1 MEFSINNERD
11 VLVMKL
17 INYFIT
23 QKNYSPIIIHGVD
36 NEIWLENPKE
46 EYRIIR
52 IVTRNIFNNE
62 QYNYDVLRTKHILS
76 QIKRRMLSLSVST
89 LSILTNVGENLDELN
104 DNEKNYHTLVI
115 ENEDDVFNNELF
127 DKYYSDIKNSMTFKE
142 DGMELISKITNGISE
157 KNIRESEKRNSMFKK
172 ETPIVTYI
180 LVFINI
186 LLFII
191 TGLMSHNLSSIDSNT
206 LYRFGGLTSNTTEY
220 YRLITS
226 AFLHVGFYH
235 IFCNMYALLVVGPQ
249 VEQFFGRKNYI
260 LIYLLSAIMGSLFVV
275 VFTKSNIVS
284 VGASGAIFGLFGAI
298 VYFGYNY
305 RGYIGNLLLNQMIP
319 AIAINLFISFLS
331 PFISAPAHIGGLV
344 GGYIVSLALGADL
357 DEDRS
362 QKISGM
368 IVFIILTAFMIYMGF
383 LR

>member
-249 VEQFFGRKNYI
+249 VEQFFGRKKYI